1 VSSRPGQAQLARPCL
16 KDKVQTK
23 GPGRR
28 SGGTALAAFS
38 PEGGDTHFGQAEQK
52 LDWPQRAA
60 QKLSPHPGRA
70 VAPPH
75 SPCAVCNL
83 CNCTQALVQLLGP

>member
-1 VSSRPGQAQLARPCL
+1 LLHSVQKEVTLTLDKLEL
-16 KDKVQTK
+16 K
-23 GPGRR
+23 
-28 SGGTALAAFS
+28 
-38 PEGGDTHFGQAEQK
+38 EAEQK